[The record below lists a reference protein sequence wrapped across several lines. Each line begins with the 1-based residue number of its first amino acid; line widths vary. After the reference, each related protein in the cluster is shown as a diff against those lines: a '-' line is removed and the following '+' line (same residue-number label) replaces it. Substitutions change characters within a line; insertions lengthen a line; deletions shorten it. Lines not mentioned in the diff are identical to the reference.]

1 MQRVIELFVMQGC
14 QVCPQMEK
22 TFFELQKK
30 GEISELKVIDVQQ
43 QPELAEKYHIRSVP
57 YYLINGIA
65 FTGLKSQTE
74 ILSLLN
80 AETDQR
86 LGIWISDQLAQ
97 GNLSEVE
104 TRIANEPQLREA
116 MMQLLEDVDTPLM
129 ARIGLTAV
137 IESLAGSG
145 FFSGLENRFIQL
157 ADHPEERIAIDAIYY
172 LQLLSTP
179 ASLGKLAD
187 IARSGHAE
195 LQQQAQELLLEAT
208 DNAVKH

>member
-30 GEISELKVIDVQQ
+30 GEISELKVVDVQQ
-43 QPELAEKYHIRSVP
+43 QPELAEKYKIRSVP

-80 AETDQR
+80 AETDQK
-86 LGIWISDQLAQ
+86 LGIWIIDQLAQ
-97 GNLSEVE
+97 GELSEVE
-104 TRIANEPQLREA
+104 TRIAHEPQLREA

-137 IESLAGSG
+137 IESLAGRG
-145 FFSGLENRFIQL
+145 FFSGLETRFIQL
-157 ADHPEERIAIDAIYY
+157 ADHAEERIAIDAIYY

-187 IARSGHAE
+187 IARSERSE
-195 LQQQAQELLLEAT
+195 LQQQAQELLLEVT